1 MSVIF
6 LGDIHFLI
14 HSSKLILKTILTRE
28 RCSTANPRLR
38 CMLSAWHEITA
49 KTKKGNRQQFVSYL
63 YHLLG
68 NFCNAT
74 TFGEM
79 DSLDPLPRHPRAK
92 PSCSNRMTEPGAGS
106 AQVASTSGLGATK
119 DGYCVKK
126 TPWMQC
132 LNYASSQRLR
142 KACPRVLENV
152 MVSFGTIN
160 CNLPIIRDGLRFR
173 PHAILAE
180 CHLTGTREGVRT
192 KHIWRF
198 DLFAAQLRNWNCCLT
213 VHVECEY
220 IQHHDFIFLYIHL
233 FSYLSIYLLS
243 YCAFLYLFTYPI

>member
-38 CMLSAWHEITA
+38 CMLPAWHEITA

-92 PSCSNRMTEPGAGS
+92 PSCSNRMTEPAAGS

-119 DGYCVKK
+119 KGYCVKK
-126 TPWMQC
+126 NS
-132 LNYASSQRLR
+132 LNAVFKLCQLTEAAKGMSSGPR
-142 KACPRVLENV
+142 K
-152 MVSFGTIN
+152 
-160 CNLPIIRDGLRFR
+160 
-173 PHAILAE
+173 
-180 CHLTGTREGVRT
+180 CHGV
-192 KHIWRF
+192 IW
-198 DLFAAQLRNWNCCLT
+198 DHKL
-213 VHVECEY
+213 
-220 IQHHDFIFLYIHL
+220 
-233 FSYLSIYLLS
+233 
-243 YCAFLYLFTYPI
+243 